1 MKARLFAALAPI
13 VWVLASPAAA
23 LAVQINQDFQPQNEF
38 KLDPWIPIKL
48 GGIDL
53 SINKAVL
60 YVVLA
65 ACFTC
70 FVMVFI
76 ARRMQAR
83 PNRVQTA
90 VEAAYDLANN
100 TITRDNMNARMAG
113 KWFAFCATLFFFLWF
128 SNIIGFIPLPVST
141 EHEVN
146 IFGAHL
152 PTFSLYAA
160 TANLSVPLV
169 LTLVVWFSYHIEG
182 IRKHGPISYIKSWVP
197 AGVTGPVAIPVFM
210 IEALS
215 QFVRLVSLS
224 VRLFANMLA
233 GHLLILITAGGM
245 AVLLGIAVVGVL
257 TLPIGVAFY
266 IFEAGL
272 VASLQAFIFA
282 ILSAIYLG
290 EAVAESH

>member
-1 MKARLFAALAPI
+1 
-13 VWVLASPAAA
+13 
-23 LAVQINQDFQPQNEF
+23 
-38 KLDPWIPIKL
+38 
-48 GGIDL
+48 
-53 SINKAVL
+53 
-60 YVVLA
+60 
-65 ACFTC
+65 
-70 FVMVFI
+70 
-76 ARRMQAR
+76 
-83 PNRVQTA
+83 

-113 KWFAFCATLFFFLWF
+113 KWFAFCSTLFFFLWF

>member
-1 MKARLFAALAPI
+1 MKLRVGAILVSLGALFAWP
-13 VWVLASPAAA
+13 ASAF
-23 LAVQINQDFQPQNEF
+23 AVEINQDFQPQNEF
-38 KLDPWIPIKL
+38 KLDPWIPLKV

-60 YVVLA
+60 YLLLA
-65 ACFTC
+65 AIATS
-70 FVMVFI
+70 FVMVYI

-83 PNRVQTA
+83 PNKVQTA

-100 TITRDNMNARMAG
+100 TITRGNMGGRMAG

-128 SNIIGFIPLPVST
+128 SNIIGFIPLPVGT
-141 EHEVN
+141 EHTVN
-146 IFGAHL
+146 VFGVHL

-169 LTLVVWFSYHIEG
+169 LTLVVWFSYHFEG
-182 IRKHGPISYIKSWVP
+182 IRDRGPVGYLKSWVP
-197 AGVTGPVAIPVFM
+197 SGVTGPIAVPVFM

-245 AVLLGIAVVGVL
+245 AVLLGLEIVGIL
-257 TLPIGVAFY
+257 TLPVAVAFY
-266 IFEAGL
+266 IFEMGL

-290 EAVAESH
+290 EAVAEPH